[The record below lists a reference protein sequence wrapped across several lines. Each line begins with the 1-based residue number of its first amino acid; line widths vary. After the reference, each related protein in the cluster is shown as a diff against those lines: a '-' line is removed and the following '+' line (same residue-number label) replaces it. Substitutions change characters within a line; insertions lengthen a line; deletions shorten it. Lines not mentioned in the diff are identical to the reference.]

1 MFRINRYKFY
11 ALTLIAVLL
20 FSLAACGA
28 NTQTETETISLD
40 VWTYYN
46 GDQLVAFNELAQEF
60 NATVG
65 AEHGIIVSNSSV
77 GDVNDLAANVLA
89 SAGGKV
95 GSAEL
100 PNIFSAYADTA
111 LEMAKLGLAADLS
124 PYLTQEDCAAYVDSY
139 IQEGDFFGDGS
150 IHIFPVAKATE
161 VMLLNKT
168 DWDVFAKETRATYTD
183 ISTIEGIVATAQKYY
198 EWTDSFTPDKENDGK
213 AFFGRDAMANY
224 FYAGFMQ
231 LNGELFTV
239 EDNSVTLNFDRDTA
253 RVLWDNEYVPFIK
266 GYFAATGRFRS
277 DDIKTG
283 NILMYIGSSASATF
297 FPKEVMR
304 DDITSYPIEMEAF
317 PCAQFAAGK
326 PYAVQQGAGMVVV
339 DSSPEEVEA
348 SVLFLKWLAEEEQNI
363 QFSVESGYLPVKK
376 SANNLNVIQTYHPD
390 INKTVE
396 SVLRVSIETVNENT
410 MYTAKPFQNGEAVR
424 KVLEYSLRDLAAKDR
439 QTVVARLDEGV
450 PLEQAVEDFVTDEYF
465 ERWYQTT
472 LQELTEL
479 AETTQP

>member
-1 MFRINRYKFY
+1 MFRINRYKFC
-11 ALTLIAVLL
+11 TLILAVILV

-28 NTQTETETISLD
+28 NSPTKTEPISLD

-46 GDQLVAFNELAQEF
+46 GDQLVAFNSLVQEF

-65 AEHGIIVSNSSV
+65 AEHGIVVSNSSV
-77 GDVNDLAANVLA
+77 GDINDLANNVLA
-89 SAGGKV
+89 SAAGKV
-95 GSAEL
+95 GAEEL
-100 PNIFSAYADTA
+100 PNMFASYADTA
-111 LEMAKLGLAADLS
+111 LKMAQLGLAADLS
-124 PYLTQEDCAAYVDSY
+124 PYFTQEERSSFVDSY

-150 IHIFPVAKATE
+150 IRIFPIAKATE

-168 DWDVFAKETRATYTD
+168 DWDVFAQATGATYDD
-183 ISTIEGIVATAQKYY
+183 IATIEGVVATAQKYY
-198 EWTDSFTPDKENDGK
+198 EWTDSLTPDKMNDGK
-213 AFFGRDAMANY
+213 AFFGRDAMANF

-231 LNGELFTV
+231 LNGELFSI
-239 EDNSVTLNFDRDTA
+239 ENGSVTLNFDRDTA
-253 RVLWDNEYVPFIK
+253 RILWDNEYIPFIK
-266 GYFAATGRFRS
+266 GYFAAGGRFRS

-339 DSSPEEVEA
+339 DSTPEEVKA

-376 SANNLNVIQTYHPD
+376 TANNLNVIQTYHPE

-410 MYTAKPFQNGEAVR
+410 MYTTKPFQNGEAVR

-439 QTVVARLDEGV
+439 QTVVARLNEGV
-450 PLEQAVEDFVTDEYF
+450 SLEQAVEDFVTDEYF

-479 AETTQP
+479 VETTQP

>member
-1 MFRINRYKFY
+1 MFRINRYKLCTFLL
-11 ALTLIAVLL
+11 AVVLL
-20 FSLAACGA
+20 FSLSACGA
-28 NTQTETETISLD
+28 NTQTKTEPVSLT

-46 GDQLVAFNELAQEF
+46 GDQLVAFNELVQEF
-60 NATVG
+60 NTTVG
-65 AEHGIIVSNSSV
+65 AEHGIVVSNSSV
-77 GDVNDLAANVLA
+77 GDINDLAANVFA
-89 SAGGKV
+89 SAAGKV

-111 LEMAKLGLAADLS
+111 LEMTKQGLAADLS
-124 PYLTQEDCAAYVDSY
+124 PYLTQEERETYVDSY
-139 IQEGDFFGDGS
+139 IQEGDFSGDGS
-150 IHIFPVAKATE
+150 IRIFPVAKATE

-168 DWDVFAKETRATYTD
+168 DWDVFARETGATYTD
-183 ISTIEGIVATAQKYY
+183 ISTVEGIVATAQKYY
-198 EWTDSFTPDKENDGK
+198 EWTDRLTPDKENDGK

-231 LNGELFTV
+231 LNGELFAV
-239 EDNSVTLNFDRDTA
+239 EDGTVTLNFDRNTA
-253 RVLWDNEYVPFIK
+253 RILWDNEYVPFIK

-297 FPKEVMR
+297 FPSEVMQ
-304 DDITSYPIEMEAF
+304 DNTTSYPIEMEAF
-317 PCAQFAAGK
+317 PCARFEAGK
-326 PYAVQQGAGMVVV
+326 PYATQQGAGMVVV

-376 SANNLNVIQTYHPD
+376 SANNLDVIQTYHPD

-396 SVLRVSIETVNENT
+396 SVLRVSIETVNQNT

-424 KVLEYSLRDLAAKDR
+424 EILEYSLRDLAAKDR
-439 QTVVARLDEGV
+439 QIVVTRLNAGV
-450 PLEQAVEDFVTDEYF
+450 ALDQAVADFVSDQYF
-465 ERWYQTT
+465 ERWYQNT
-472 LQELTEL
+472 LQKLTEL
-479 AETTQP
+479 IETAQS